1 MNKVYSML
9 GLAKKAGKLL
19 GGSDVCERALKSG
32 KITLLIL
39 SGDASEGTKKKFRDM
54 CSYRSI
60 PMRVFGDRNS
70 LGRHTGCSERVVIG
84 LCDRGF
90 TEAILKLI
98 DEA

>member
-19 GGSDVCERALKSG
+19 GGSEVCERALKSG
-32 KITLLIL
+32 KITLLVL
-39 SGDASEGTKKKFRDM
+39 SSDASEGTEKKFRDM
-54 CSYRSI
+54 CSFRNI
-60 PMRVFGDRNS
+60 PLRQFGDRNS
-70 LGRHTGCSERVVIG
+70 LGRYTGCSERVVIG

-90 TEAILKLI
+90 SEAIMKLI